1 MKSFMRWFAATTAVF
16 ALATVLSAAPAHAQA
31 ADADKKVTVNLKDIP
46 LRAAIDALF
55 AGTGYQYSVN
65 PDVQNVPVN
74 LNIRDVGLQAAL
86 RLLVRQAATAQP
98 GLTFSKD
105 GDIFVVKIRRETA
118 VAPMVEEAPPE
129 YTDEASEFTWEK
141 IPVQFNNAAVFV
153 LAFGGTMLPTEADVL
168 MGGMGGGMGG
178 GMMGGGMG
186 GGMMGGMGGMGGG
199 MMGGGMMGGMG
210 GMGGM
215 MGGMGGMGGGM
226 MGGMGGFGGMGG
238 MGGGMMGGMGGMGGG
253 MMGGMGGMGGGMM
266 GGGMGGFGGGR
277 MF

>member
-1 MKSFMRWFAATTAVF
+1 MKSFTRWLAATVSVL
-16 ALATVLSAAPAHAQA
+16 ALATVFSAAPAHAQA

-55 AGTGYQYSVN
+55 AGTGLQYSVN

-105 GDIFVVKIRRETA
+105 GDIFVVKVRRDNPN
-118 VAPMVEEAPPE
+118 PMPTVEEAPPE

-141 IPVQFNNAAVFV
+141 IPIQFNNAAVFV

-178 GMMGGGMG
+178 MG
-186 GGMMGGMGGMGGG
+186 GGMMGGMGGMG
-199 MMGGGMMGGMG
+199 MG
-210 GMGGM
+210 GGM

-226 MGGMGGFGGMGG
+226 MGGMGGFGGMCGIGGGMRGGLGGMGLGGMMGGLGG

-253 MMGGMGGMGGGMM
+253 MMGGMGGFG
-266 GGGMGGFGGGR
+266 GGFGGR
-277 MF
+277 SF

>member
-1 MKSFMRWFAATTAVF
+1 MGFGKRWSLGALIAVIGVGAA
-16 ALATVLSAAPAHAQA
+16 LSAPPAWSQA

-105 GDIFVVKIRRETA
+105 GDIFVVKIRRETTTP
-118 VAPMVEEAPPE
+118 VATEEAPPE
-129 YTDEASEFTWEK
+129 YTDEESEFTWEK
-141 IPVQFNNAAVFV
+141 IPIQFNNAAVFV

-168 MGGMGGGMGG
+168 MGGMGG
-178 GMMGGGMG
+178 MG

-199 MMGGGMMGGMG
+199 MGGGLGNFGGG
-210 GMGGM
+210 
-215 MGGMGGMGGGM
+215 GGMGGGRR
-226 MGGMGGFGGMGG
+226 F
-238 MGGGMMGGMGGMGGG
+238 
-253 MMGGMGGMGGGMM
+253 
-266 GGGMGGFGGGR
+266 
-277 MF
+277 